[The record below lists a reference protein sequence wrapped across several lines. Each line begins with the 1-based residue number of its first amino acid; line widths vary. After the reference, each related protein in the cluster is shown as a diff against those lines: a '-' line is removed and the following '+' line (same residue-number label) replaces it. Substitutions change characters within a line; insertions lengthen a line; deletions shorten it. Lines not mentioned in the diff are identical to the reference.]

1 MYWKV
6 GEFLEIKK
14 RLLDIRENVRGVIKT
29 TDKDIAKTA
38 LLAKGFREQAAA
50 YKEAPKVRE
59 DKAR

>member
-29 TDKDIAKTA
+29 TERI
-38 LLAKGFREQAAA
+38 
-50 YKEAPKVRE
+50 
-59 DKAR
+59 